1 MNKLEKDIQEIKE
14 DIKAIK
20 RAVLIPSEDETDYI
34 GWGVSY
40 MKKFDLK
47 EMGIDNWNEK
57 SGFNPPKKRT
67 KRDIWLGIDIITV

>member
-1 MNKLEKDIQEIKE
+1 
-14 DIKAIK
+14 
-20 RAVLIPSEDETDYI
+20 
-34 GWGVSY
+34 

>member
-34 GWGVSY
+34 G
-40 MKKFDLK
+40 
-47 EMGIDNWNEK
+47 
-57 SGFNPPKKRT
+57 
-67 KRDIWLGIDIITV
+67 